1 MWTFIAHWLGLGSNN
16 YFVRFSLSSLH
27 KVAFSSAYIVFLQ
40 YKVDQY
46 PLAPTVAV
54 SCKIWVIQPIKL
66 SWFQGNSNMT
76 NLDQFGK
83 VKSLSASSKV
93 ILSIYVT

>member
-1 MWTFIAHWLGLGSNN
+1 M
-16 YFVRFSLSSLH
+16 RFSLSSLH
-27 KVAFSSAYIVFLQ
+27 KVAFSSAYIVFPQ
-40 YKVDQY
+40 YKADVCL
-46 PLAPTVAV
+46 LAPDVAE

-76 NLDQFGK
+76 NLDRVGK